1 MIKLE
6 ANTREGIG
14 KGPAKQLR
22 REGQTPAVIYGLKRD
37 PRTLM
42 VESQLMAKVVQQA
55 GGSSLIEVTI
65 DGSDPEPV
73 MITEVQRHGLT
84 RKLLHVDFKRIDI
97 MQTDIF
103 SVALEAIGE
112 STGVKDGG
120 VLNLIA
126 DFIEVE
132 CLPTALPGSI
142 QIDVT
147 ELDIGDALYA
157 RDLTMP
163 EGLVLKAEPNQM
175 LVNIGAPAAEEE
187 VVEVELTEEEAE
199 AAAAAAAEGEGEEPT
214 EEGVEKK
221 PEGEAKT

>member
-1 MIKLE
+1 MIKME
-6 ANTREGIG
+6 AKGREGVG
-14 KGPAKQLR
+14 KQAAKQLR
-22 REGQTPAVIYGLKRD
+22 REGQIPAVIYGLKRD

-42 VESQLMAKVVQQA
+42 VESQLMAKVVLQA

-73 MITEVQRHGLT
+73 MITEVQRHGLS
-84 RKLLHVDFKRIDI
+84 RKLLHVDFKRIDLKK
-97 MQTDIF
+97 TDIF

-142 QIDVT
+142 QVDVT

-163 EGLVLKAEPNQM
+163 EELVLKTEPNQM

-187 VVEVELTEEEAE
+187 VVEEEVTEEEAE
-199 AAAAAAAEGEGEEPT
+199 AAAAAAAEGEEPT
-214 EEGVEKK
+214 EEGAEKK
-221 PEGEAKT
+221 PEEETKT